1 MRDSMENDMKKNM
14 EEQLASIDH
23 YLADI
28 NQRMMGLTHEQIVRW
43 RMKCNFIDEIL
54 DMNREALADPY
65 FALSLEEFLNSL
77 NAYEFAMRLLTDEQ
91 FHETYVRM
99 LLNTQV
105 NELKK
110 QSSPELEA
118 SFVEFHNAFL
128 VPVSECQTIHEV
140 SEYEAGKPF
149 DFEQSARQLIQHDE
163 EIASYY
169 TQRENRSLAFF
180 NMMNGRLLRVIHR
193 TYDC

>member
-1 MRDSMENDMKKNM
+1 MDIEMKRNM
-14 EEQLASIDH
+14 ESQLASIDR

-28 NQRMMGLTHEQIVRW
+28 NQRMIGLTHQQIVRW

-65 FALSLEEFLNSL
+65 FTLSLEEFLNSL
-77 NAYEFAMRLLTDEQ
+77 NAYEFAMRLLADDQ

-99 LLNTQV
+99 LLDTQV
-105 NELKK
+105 SELKN
-110 QSSPELEA
+110 QSDPELEA

-128 VPVSECQTIHEV
+128 VPVCECKAIHEV
-140 SEYEAGKPF
+140 CEYQAGKPF
-149 DFEQSARQLIQHDE
+149 DFEQSARQIIQQDE
-163 EIASYY
+163 EIANYY
-169 TQRENRSLAFF
+169 QQRENRSLAFL
-180 NMMNGRLLRVIHR
+180 NMMNSRLLRVIHR

>member
-1 MRDSMENDMKKNM
+1 METEIKKDL
-14 EEQLASIDH
+14 EKQLASIDH

-28 NQRMMGLTHEQIVRW
+28 NQRMMGLTHQQIVRW

-65 FALSLEEFLNSL
+65 FTLSLEEFLNSL
-77 NAYEFAMRLLTDEQ
+77 NAYEFAMRLLSDEQ

-110 QSSPELEA
+110 QSDPELEA
-118 SFVEFHNAFL
+118 SFVEFHNAYL
-128 VPVSECQTIHEV
+128 VPICECEAIHEV
-140 SEYEAGKPF
+140 SEYKADKPF
-149 DFEQSARQLIQHDE
+149 DFEQSARQLIQKDE
-163 EIASYY
+163 EIAGYY
-169 TQRENRSLAFF
+169 KQRENRSLAFL
-180 NMMNGRLLRVIHR
+180 NMMNSRLLRVIHR